1 MTQVTDVFAQFDS
14 FDQSIFLPSVRED
27 PLRLYNDHG
36 DSFDSALDAGVAE
49 QALEA
54 FADQNFEIP
63 EATEALN
70 LIDLIDPNK
79 PLSEELSREG
89 ISFLRSLS
97 QEVLECMEALSPGAR
112 ASLELILKDMPREV

>member
-1 MTQVTDVFAQFDS
+1 MSMFNS
-14 FDQSIFLPSVRED
+14 
-27 PLRLYNDHG
+27 G
-36 DSFDSALDAGVAE
+36 DSLIQEGDEGTMGVE
-49 QALEA
+49 GL
-54 FADQNFEIP
+54 NIIS

-112 ASLELILKDMPREV
+112 ASLKRILKDMPRAV